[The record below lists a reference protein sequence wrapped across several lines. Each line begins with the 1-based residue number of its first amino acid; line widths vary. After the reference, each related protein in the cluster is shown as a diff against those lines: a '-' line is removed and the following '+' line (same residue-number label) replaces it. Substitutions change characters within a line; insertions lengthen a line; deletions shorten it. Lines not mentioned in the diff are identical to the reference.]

1 MPNTYASPLIDYYSH
16 GISQRHRAMMRQHI
30 DHQFVRRSLRF
41 YNNGSSPE
49 SDKWKRILYKTPMNL
64 ERVYKKRLMNKVLM
78 MWLKQVGWNRYR
90 VAMLNYRDFYQLSS
104 LPDFQNIRRS
114 SAGIIGWTHAGP
126 FKR

>member
-1 MPNTYASPLIDYYSH
+1 MEFNYASPLIDYYSH
-16 GISQRHRAMMRQHI
+16 GISQRHRAWMRRLI
-30 DHQFVRRSLRF
+30 DGTSVIRSIRF
-41 YNNGSSPE
+41 YSNGSSPE

-64 ERVYKKRLMNKVLM
+64 ERVYKNKLMNKVLM